1 MKQASYSSLVCFYIG
16 VLCKDIYSVWVLYIS
31 NLKLIVMNNGL
42 VRGLITLV
50 IGILLIVMSG
60 SAMELLIRLAGIAF
74 FLPALVSLVSLYVS
88 RKEAQ
93 KLPSIAIAVID
104 VGSMAFG
111 LWLIVYPLTFQNV
124 FVKLMA
130 VLLFVVALHQLYVAL
145 RLVKKGGWKM
155 LVVPLV
161 IAAVSAFLFFRTWEA
176 VSAIA
181 VAMGICAVVL
191 ALSDIVVAVMSRKA
205 SKNEVVPVGDVE
217 IVKDESKGS

>member
-1 MKQASYSSLVCFYIG
+1 
-16 VLCKDIYSVWVLYIS
+16 
-31 NLKLIVMNNGL
+31 MNNGL

-181 VAMGICAVVL
+181 VVIGICAVVL

-217 IVKDESKGS
+217 IVKDESKGSEETPASEKSK

>member
-1 MKQASYSSLVCFYIG
+1 
-16 VLCKDIYSVWVLYIS
+16 
-31 NLKLIVMNNGL
+31 MNNGL

-161 IAAVSAFLFFRTWEA
+161 IAAVAAFMFFRTWEA

-181 VAMGICAVVL
+181 VAIGICAVVL

-217 IVKDESKGS
+217 IVKDESKGSEETPASEKSE

>member
-1 MKQASYSSLVCFYIG
+1 
-16 VLCKDIYSVWVLYIS
+16 
-31 NLKLIVMNNGL
+31 MNNGL

-74 FLPALVSLVSLYVS
+74 FLPALVSLVTLYVS

-93 KLPSIAIAVID
+93 RLPSIAIAVID

-111 LWLIVYPLTFQNV
+111 LWLIVYPLTFQNM

-130 VLLFVVALHQLYVAL
+130 ALLFVVALHQLYVAL
-145 RLVKKGGWKM
+145 RLLKKRGWKM
-155 LVVPLV
+155 LVVPLI
-161 IAAVSAFLFFRTWEA
+161 IAVAAAFLFFRTWEA
-176 VSAIA
+176 VSVIA

-191 ALSDIVVAVMSRKA
+191 ALSDIVVAIISRKV
-205 SKNEVVPVGDVE
+205 SKNEVVPVEDVE
-217 IVKDESKGS
+217 IVQNESEDGEEASTSEKGE